1 MNGRKVSRM
10 RKKKFLAGKKTS
22 KQASFFNDYAS
33 QITNERV
40 QQDGSAGKDTCYLK
54 VQT

>member
-1 MNGRKVSRM
+1 M
-10 RKKKFLAGKKTS
+10 RKKKLFLAGKKTS

-33 QITNERV
+33 QIINDRV
-40 QQDGSAGKDTCYLK
+40 QQDGSTGKDTCYSL